1 MHIVNKNATKQKNT
15 SKRLKIIWGSEI
27 LKDIE
32 SRPFKVCVLKLVK
45 RQQKRFYS
53 NYKYIFNICKK

>member
-32 SRPFKVCVLKLVK
+32 SRPLKVGILKPVN
-45 RQQKRFYS
+45 R
-53 NYKYIFNICKK
+53 

>member
-45 RQQKRFYS
+45 R
-53 NYKYIFNICKK
+53 